1 MKDFYTKEELLS
13 IFKNR
18 FESRHVIYDD
28 IYLDSV
34 LIAKIIK
41 NDPYVSEEYE
51 EWVRSLGERSIFI
64 TKCGNIQLS
73 EIERLWINLF
83 EVYILKGKKECNVL
97 SPGSLE
103 KPLWVNSI
111 EDVELQITDDVKS
124 HIKKKRKDLVALPD
138 LTIVLNEV
146 CGEMPRKTTYKNTEE
161 IKNKLLGIDET
172 KELLDRMSYELFLD
186 LKLIFD
192 DMPIYWGKR

>member
-1 MKDFYTKEELLS
+1 MKDFYTKEELIS
-13 IFKNR
+13 TFKNR
-18 FESRHVIYDD
+18 FENRHVIYDD

-34 LIAKIIK
+34 LISKIIK
-41 NDPYVSEEYE
+41 NDPFVSEEYE
-51 EWVRSLGERSIFI
+51 DWIRCLGERSMFI
-64 TKCGNIQLS
+64 TGDGNIELS
-73 EIERLWINLF
+73 EIDRLWINLF
-83 EVYILKGKKECNVL
+83 EVYILKGRKEYKVL

-103 KPLWVNSI
+103 KPLRVNSI

-138 LTIVLNEV
+138 LTIVLKEV
-146 CGEMPRKTTYKNTEE
+146 CGEMPRNTTYKSTQE
-161 IKNKLLGIDET
+161 IKNKLWGIDET

>member
-1 MKDFYTKEELLS
+1 MKDWYTKEELLS
-13 IFKNR
+13 TFKNR

-41 NDPYVSEEYE
+41 NDPYVNEEYE
-51 EWVRSLGERSIFI
+51 NWVRSLGERSMFI
-64 TKCGNIQLS
+64 TEYGNIQLS

-83 EVYILKGKKECNVL
+83 EVYILKGKMECNVL

-103 KPLWVNSI
+103 KPLRVNSI
-111 EDVELQITDDVKS
+111 EDVELQITDEVKS
-124 HIKKKRKDLVALPD
+124 RIKKKRKDLIALPD
-138 LTIVLNEV
+138 LTIILNEV
-146 CGEMPRKTTYKNTEE
+146 CGEMPRKTTYESTEA
-161 IKNKLLGIDET
+161 IKTKILGIDET
-172 KELLDRMSYELFLD
+172 KELLERMSYELFLD